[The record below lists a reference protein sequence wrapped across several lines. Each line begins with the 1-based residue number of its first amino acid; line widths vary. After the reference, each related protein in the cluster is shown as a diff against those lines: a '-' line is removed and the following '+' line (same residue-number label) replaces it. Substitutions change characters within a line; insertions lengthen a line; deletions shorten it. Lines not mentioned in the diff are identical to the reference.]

1 MGRFYTSNCFDIS
14 ANFENNCHQC
24 RTTNVVLDVQ
34 DAATF
39 VENVDKVES
48 LCNNRGK
55 TKLNQKQGNRAWEVS
70 ETAELVY
77 TTQHNIRI

>member
-34 DAATF
+34 DTATV
-39 VENVDKVES
+39 VENFDKAEI
-48 LCNNRGK
+48 LCNNREK
-55 TKLNQKQGNRAWEVS
+55 TKSKARKQGLGGV
-70 ETAELVY
+70 
-77 TTQHNIRI
+77 